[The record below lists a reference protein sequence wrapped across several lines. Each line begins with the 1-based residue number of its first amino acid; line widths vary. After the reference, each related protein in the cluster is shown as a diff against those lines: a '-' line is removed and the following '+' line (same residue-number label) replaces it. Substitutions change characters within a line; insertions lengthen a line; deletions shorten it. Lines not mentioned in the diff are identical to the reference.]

1 MKNIYFLLLI
11 VFTCNSNI
19 SRAQADPEFRKGYIF
34 HLQLQQ
40 GVQTSFGKGS
50 DLYVASLLGMPQFTV
65 IPSKL
70 RVGIAAGLYYSQK
83 KLLPAG
89 GPLLT
94 YKLKT
99 FQAGSMGSYANVNL
113 RAEHLWMAQKSSVAG
128 LGLQLDLLNKLQ
140 ISFMAHRAYLEN
152 SWWFE
157 TGLGLRLSKIKKDAE
172 PFNE

>member
-1 MKNIYFLLLI
+1 MKKNIFLLMF
-11 VFTCNSNI
+11 VFVANNKLC
-19 SRAQADPEFRKGYIF
+19 AQTDPEFKKGFIL

-40 GVQTSFGKGS
+40 GVQTNFHRGA
-50 DLYVASLLGMPQFTV
+50 DLYVASVMAMPQFTV

-70 RVGIAAGLYYSQK
+70 RVGAATGFYYLNK
-83 KLLPAG
+83 KFLPAA

-99 FQAGSMGSYANVNL
+99 FQAGAMGSFANVNL
-113 RAEHLWMAQKSSVAG
+113 RAEHLWLPDKKTIAG

-140 ISFMAHRAYLEN
+140 ISLMAHRAYLQNE
-152 SWWFE
+152 WWFQ